1 MKHIKTIYEKEIF
14 PEKEEVEIEYRERLT
29 AKAIIFNSD
38 GLIAMVGSKSHPY
51 SLLPGGGVD
60 DGEDY
65 EAGIIRE
72 LKEEIGC
79 DIEISE
85 CVGEIDDY
93 RSLSEKHYITR
104 CFYGK
109 IRGEIGEL
117 ILVPEEIEN
126 GFFVKWVGVE
136 SALNL
141 LNQAYSE
148 LQQGKVEAYNIAF
161 NILRDKLFLEE
172 FTKTRNDE

>member
-1 MKHIKTIYEKEIF
+1 M
-14 PEKEEVEIEYRERLT
+14 
-29 AKAIIFNSD
+29 
-38 GLIAMVGSKSHPY
+38 
-51 SLLPGGGVD
+51 
-60 DGEDY
+60 
-65 EAGIIRE
+65 
-72 LKEEIGC
+72 
-79 DIEISE
+79 
-85 CVGEIDDY
+85 GEIDDY

-109 IRGEIGEL
+109 VKGEIGEL
-117 ILVPEEIEN
+117 ILIQEEIEN
-126 GFFVKWVGVE
+126 GFFVKWVSID
-136 SALNL
+136 SALGL